1 MRKNLLSLGVVSAIM
16 LGLSS
21 ELIRAQ
27 AWSDQSA
34 VSKTGYRLTA
44 ENISS
49 SSADIIGDMSQALPE
64 YDITQITLPDGS
76 TAEPDQV
83 NYQVTQ
89 SGDYSFEITYQT
101 VNSEEDKSVEMTKFQ
116 EHVADV
122 LSEDASKGIEVMS
135 ESEEEVSTETQAI
148 SESGEEAATQDE
160 TQVISESG
168 EEETTQI
175 QTMSDIVKDM
185 TENPQTETVTLTVNL
200 PVMQTSDEADSL
212 STSTQFNNQLT
223 EISPNNSSVLSAP
236 TTSQISDRSAG
247 ISTYAAGDTTWDPN
261 FDYYGSKLEWGR
273 ERFDSSTTYY
283 VSSAGM
289 DFNSSTTALPSSTE
303 TANIR
308 TAGLN
313 LALTNSNPLT
323 FIYGYKQMRDTQ
335 RAWIQYSHGF
345 SDINIDLSKDFAM
358 TGSINVGSDFGK
370 RNPSLSEG
378 TKERQ
383 FGTKSSAAGVNIDGG
398 VTISLIPTSDI
409 NSVMNAAK
417 NGLSGGPRL
426 GAYGAFKNSIVM
438 EYDSGFTIGYDSITN
453 QSGDSFTAFPNDG
466 SKKASV
472 ELSRVGDVNIGG
484 YLNLGG
490 INLTKKEFAYYADGT
505 DGYSETYKPGSTPH
519 MGISLTGS
527 DGFAEKNSDRR
538 LLTGYNWQDET
549 AETGVFTFTIEYH
562 KDTKTIDFNL
572 LKDGVSTNSSL
583 KLPDSYAGNTYRL
596 ATSFGAIYQN
606 ANLYDSDSGFF
617 KNRLTADSTTF
628 DNIGTGQIAMRIQGV
643 YTQPSLNNVTNKI
656 MFTDTPSG
664 TINNSVAAY
673 KEGYVNGD
681 SADTAANKRSYF
693 PVEGDRVVVQNEAD
707 ISSLF
712 NEQGYTASSSSI
724 KLTGLDFTGLSF
736 VDSSGKAINKP
747 SALDDSMKIEYYYS
761 INGGG
766 KWTKMTGPNVSNLN
780 NATITGSSNP
790 LRWRVVVTLPQT
802 KDVTNTA
809 DKQFWLTGKVRVHV
823 ARDSTT
829 ASFNLPLIQQ
839 NSQRLTFFS
848 DPKVDESQGIVS
860 SSVPRVINKTGTLYG
875 NQAGSNENSISY
887 GIKVFYNSTQ
897 QIQAYNPNWTD
908 QNTTYTY
915 KSINDILAINKG
927 ANSNNT
933 ADSNISLTQ
942 DTRYIVNYTIY
953 DSKFNEPGN
962 IKNYSG
968 NADRAKTSIK
978 RVIWNSSK
986 VTVENG
992 YEFYMEPEV
1001 TLSVKDFENFATA
1014 PDKAVFYRKIA
1025 KAANVAVFKTS
1036 DANWSNL
1043 ARDGSMEVSTAI
1055 SGNGQQTSHDLINK
1069 LIASPGTS
1077 QEITIR
1083 FTSGNTT
1090 VDKTV
1095 NVTLTADTPKVVSNG
1110 SGNSITNQTATKIIF
1125 DKENYT
1131 VSATFKLANADN
1143 TPIDLSQFNW
1153 DDVKAKINVALYKKN
1168 GPQSVASND
1177 KYYRWANKSEATNN
1191 GKAGNNTKLNLPV
1204 DLKYNSNGTFTVT
1217 YTLLNN
1223 NASTSDANWVQKTW
1237 EDGAEWKIL
1246 AWTDANKS
1254 ANNYADL
1261 ENSSLNSISLDY
1273 SDSNVPSV
1281 TTTIKLIERESNGNL
1296 PETMFKISDVQ
1307 LNDDGKE
1314 LSDKRKTTT
1323 ISLESID
1330 DLTDDQ
1336 LKAAQH
1342 DYYYEVR
1349 VNESNVDSQSRPYTT
1364 LTQNDTNKSFNVTYL
1379 KYTSDQNSYS
1389 DVKKDNTLLGSIAYL
1404 SNSKSL
1410 PQSIRFGM
1418 RADRQT
1424 GITSNQKF
1432 IGQANF
1438 KFVRKSLSGG
1448 ANP

>member
-261 FDYYGSKLEWGR
+261 FDYYGSKLEWGK
-273 ERFDSSTTYY
+273 ERFTKNTTYY
-283 VSSAGM
+283 VSSGGM
-289 DFNSSTTALPSSTE
+289 SFNGSTALPSGDTTNLRNVDS
-303 TANIR
+303 NINFAV
-308 TAGLN
+308 TDK
-313 LALTNSNPLT
+313 NPLT
-323 FIYGYKQMRDTQ
+323 FIYGYQQRYVRDQ

-345 SDINIDLSKDFAM
+345 SDINLDLSKDFAL
-358 TGSINVGSDFGK
+358 TGTINVGSDFGK
-370 RNPSLSEG
+370 RNTSLSTG
-378 TKERQ
+378 TKTRQ
-383 FGTKSSAAGVNIDGG
+383 FGTSSTPAGVNIDGG
-398 VTISLIPTSDI
+398 VTISLIPSSDI
-409 NSVMNAAK
+409 NSVMNAAT

-453 QSGDSFTAFPNDG
+453 ESKDSFSVFG
-466 SKKASV
+466 STGKPSS
-472 ELSRVGDVNIGG
+472 ELANVGDVNIGG
-484 YLNLGG
+484 SLKIGG
-490 INLTKKEFAYYADGT
+490 INLPKKEFAYYADGT
-505 DGYSETYKPGSTPH
+505 NGYSETYKPGSTPH

-527 DGFAEKNSDRR
+527 NGFAKTNSDRR
-538 LLTGYNWQDET
+538 LLTGNDWNDET
-549 AETGVFTFTIEYH
+549 LETGVFTFTIEYH
-562 KDTKTIDFNL
+562 KDTKTIDFKL
-572 LKDGVSTNSSL
+572 IRGGTSTNSSL
-583 KLPDSYAGNTYRL
+583 TLPSTYVGKTYRL
-596 ATSFGAIYQN
+596 ATSFGAVYQN
-606 ANLYDSDSGFF
+606 ATLYDNGTFF
-617 KNRLTADSTTF
+617 KNRFNANSGGIND
-628 DNIGTGQIAMRIQGV
+628 IGTGQIAIQIQGI
-643 YTQPSLNNVTNKI
+643 YTQPSLSNITENI
-656 MFTDTPSG
+656 MFTNQYSTS
-664 TINNSVAAY
+664 ISNSITAY
-673 KEGYVNGD
+673 QSGYVQGTDNVD
-681 SADTAANKRSYF
+681 VAANKRSYF
-693 PVEGDRVVVQNEAD
+693 PVEGDRVVIQNEVD
-707 ISSLF
+707 ITSLF
-712 NEQGYTASSSSI
+712 NEQGYTNTGSTI
-724 KLTGLDFTGLSF
+724 KLTDLEFTGLSF
-736 VDSSGKAINKP
+736 VESGGNVISKP
-747 SALDDSMKIEYYYS
+747 NALDENMKIEYYYCT
-761 INGGG
+761 NGGG
-766 KWTKMTGPNVSNLN
+766 KWTKINGTSVSNLTD
-780 NATITGSSNP
+780 ATITGSSRP
-790 LRWRVVVTLPQT
+790 LRWRAVVTLPET
-802 KDVTNTA
+802 KDVTNAT
-809 DKQFWLTGKVRVHV
+809 DKQFWLTGGKVIVHV

-829 ASFNLPLIQQ
+829 ASFNLPLIKQ

-848 DPKVDESQGIVS
+848 DPKVSENTN
-860 SSVPRVINKTGTLYG
+860 VISASKARLINQTGTLNG
-875 NQAGSNENSISY
+875 KLTGSDSNSISY
-887 GIKVFYNSTQ
+887 GISVFYNSTQ
-897 QIQAYNPNWTD
+897 QTQAYNPNWTD

-915 KSINDILAINKG
+915 KSINDILTINKG
-927 ANSNNT
+927 ANNNNT

-953 DSKFNEPGN
+953 DSKFNEPAN

-1001 TLSVKDFENFATA
+1001 TLSVKDFENFDKDT
-1014 PDKAVFYRKIA
+1014 DKAVYYRKIA

-1036 DANWSNL
+1036 DANWTNL
-1043 ARDGSMEVSTAI
+1043 ARDSSMEVSTAI
-1055 SGNGQQTSHDLINK
+1055 SGNGQQASHDLINK

-1083 FTSGNTT
+1083 FTSGTTT

-1095 NVTLTADTPKVVSNG
+1095 RVTLTADTPKVVSNG

-1143 TPIDLSQFNW
+1143 TSIDLSQLKW
-1153 DDVKAKINVALYKKN
+1153 DDVKDKIKVALYKKN
-1168 GPQSVASND
+1168 GPQSQASND

-1191 GKAGNNTKLNLPV
+1191 GKTGTNTKLDLPV
-1204 DLKYNSNGTFTVT
+1204 VLKYNNNGTFTVT

-1223 NASTSDANWVQKTW
+1223 NTSTPDANWVQKRW

-1246 AWTDANKS
+1246 AWTDS
-1254 ANNYADL
+1254 NNP
-1261 ENSSLNSISLDY
+1261 SKDY
-1273 SDSNVPSV
+1273 SKLDDSSTDNIGINTILADVPTV
-1281 TTTIKLIERESNGNL
+1281 TTTIELIEKSNGSL
-1296 PETMFKISDVQ
+1296 PATMFRISNVQ
-1307 LNDDGKE
+1307 LNDDGNE
-1314 LSDKRKTTT
+1314 LSDKRNTTT
-1323 ISLESID
+1323 VSLES
-1330 DLTDDQ
+1330 TGEVSEQ
-1336 LKAAQH
+1336 AFKSAQH

-1349 VNESNVDSQSRPYTT
+1349 VNESNNDSQSRPYTT
-1364 LTQNDTNKSFNVTYL
+1364 LTQSDTKKSFNVTYL
-1379 KYTSDQNSYS
+1379 KYTSDQNTYS

-1432 IGQANF
+1432 VGQANF

>member
-1 MRKNLLSLGVVSAIM
+1 M

-76 TAEPDQV
+76 TVEPDQV

-122 LSEDASKGIEVMS
+122 LSEDASKGTEAMS
-135 ESEEEVSTETQAI
+135 EIKEEVSTETQAI

-160 TQVISESG
+160 TQAISESG

-261 FDYYGSKLEWGR
+261 FDYYGSKLEWGK
-273 ERFDSSTTYY
+273 ERFTKKTTYY
-283 VSSAGM
+283 VSSGGM
-289 DFNSSTTALPSSTE
+289 NFNSSTALPSGDTTNLRNVDS
-303 TANIR
+303 NINFAV
-308 TAGLN
+308 TDK
-313 LALTNSNPLT
+313 NPLT
-323 FIYGYKQMRDTQ
+323 FIYGYQQRYVNNQ

-345 SDINIDLSKDFAM
+345 SDINLDLSKDFAL
-358 TGSINVGSDFGK
+358 TGTINVGSDFGK
-370 RNPSLSEG
+370 RNTSLSTG
-378 TKERQ
+378 TKTRQ
-383 FGTKSSAAGVNIDGG
+383 FGTSSTPAGVNIDGG
-398 VTISLIPTSDI
+398 VTISLIPSSNI
-409 NSVMNAAK
+409 NSVMNAAT

-453 QSGDSFTAFPNDG
+453 ESKDSFSVFG
-466 SKKASV
+466 SAGNTSS
-472 ELSRVGDVNIGG
+472 ELANVGDVNIGG
-484 YLNLGG
+484 SLNIGG
-490 INLTKKEFAYYADGT
+490 INLPKKEFAYYADGIN
-505 DGYSETYKPGSTPH
+505 GYSETYKPGSTPH

-527 DGFAEKNSDRR
+527 DGFAKTNSDRR
-538 LLTGYNWQDET
+538 LLTGNDWNDET
-549 AETGVFTFTIEYH
+549 LETGVFTFTIEYH
-562 KDTKTIDFNL
+562 KDTKTIDFKL
-572 LKDGVSTNSSL
+572 IRGGTSTNSSL
-583 KLPDSYAGNTYRL
+583 TLPSTYVGKTYRL
-596 ATSFGAIYQN
+596 ATSFGAVYQN
-606 ANLYDSDSGFF
+606 ATLYDNGTFF
-617 KNRLTADSTTF
+617 KNRLNANSGGIND
-628 DNIGTGQIAMRIQGV
+628 IGTGQIAMQIQGI
-643 YTQPSLNNVTNKI
+643 YTQPSLSNITENI
-656 MFTDTPSG
+656 MFTNQYSTS
-664 TINNSVAAY
+664 ISNSITAY
-673 KEGYVNGD
+673 QSGYVEGTDNVD
-681 SADTAANKRSYF
+681 VAANKRSYF
-693 PVEGDRVVVQNEAD
+693 PVEGDRVVIQNEVD
-707 ISSLF
+707 ITSLF
-712 NEQGYTASSSSI
+712 NEQGYANTGSTI
-724 KLTGLDFTGLSF
+724 KLTDLEFTGLSF
-736 VDSSGKAINKP
+736 VESGGNVISKP
-747 SALDDSMKIEYYYS
+747 NALDENMKIEYYYCT
-761 INGGG
+761 NGGG
-766 KWTKMTGPNVSNLN
+766 KWTKINGTSVSNLTD
-780 NATITGSSNP
+780 ATITGSSRP
-790 LRWRVVVTLPQT
+790 LRWRAVVTLPET
-802 KDVTNTA
+802 KDVTNAT
-809 DKQFWLTGKVRVHV
+809 DKQFWLTGGKVKVHV

-860 SSVPRVINKTGTLYG
+860 SSVPRVINKTGTLNG
-875 NQAGSNENSISY
+875 KLTGSNENSISY

-897 QIQAYNPNWTD
+897 QTQAYNPNWEAQD
-908 QNTTYTY
+908 TTYTY
-915 KSINDILAINKG
+915 KSINDILTINKG
-927 ANSNNT
+927 ANNNNT

-953 DSKFNEPGN
+953 DSKFNEPAN

-1001 TLSVKDFENFATA
+1001 TLSVKDFENFDKDT
-1014 PDKAVFYRKIA
+1014 DKAVYYRKIA

-1036 DANWSNL
+1036 DANWTNL
-1043 ARDGSMEVSTAI
+1043 ARDSSMEVSTAI
-1055 SGNGQQTSHDLINK
+1055 SGNGQQASHDLINK

-1083 FTSGNTT
+1083 FTSGTTT

-1095 NVTLTADTPKVVSNG
+1095 RVTLTADTPKVVSNG

-1143 TPIDLSQFNW
+1143 TSIDLSQLKW
-1153 DDVKAKINVALYKKN
+1153 DDVKDKIKVALYKKN
-1168 GPQSVASND
+1168 GPQSQASND

-1191 GKAGNNTKLNLPV
+1191 GKTGTNTKLDLPV
-1204 DLKYNSNGTFTVT
+1204 VLKYNNNGTFTVT

-1223 NASTSDANWVQKTW
+1223 NTSTPDENWVQKRW

-1246 AWTDANKS
+1246 AWTDSNKPS
-1254 ANNYADL
+1254 KDYSNLSNT
-1261 ENSSLNSISLDY
+1261 SLNTINLNE
-1273 SDSNVPSV
+1273 SDANVPSV
-1281 TTTIKLIERESNGNL
+1281 TTTIKLIEKNNGNL
-1296 PETMFKISDVQ
+1296 PKTMFTISDVK
-1307 LNDDGKE
+1307 LVDDANDDKQLINKDPE
-1314 LSDKRKTTT
+1314 TK
-1323 ISLESID
+1323 ISVTRID
-1330 DLTDDQ
+1330 G
-1336 LKAAQH
+1336 ANGNAQH
-1342 DYYYEVR
+1342 DYYYEVE
-1349 VNESNVDSQSRPYTT
+1349 VAAANTDSSKRPYSV
-1364 LTQNDTNKSFNVTYL
+1364 LTQSGTGENINATYMKYDT
-1379 KYTSDQNSYS
+1379 
-1389 DVKKDNTLLGSIAYL
+1389 
-1404 SNSKSL
+1404 SKSL
-1410 PQSIRFGM
+1410 YVDILSTNKLLGKISYNPVVVNGESIPSSIRFGM
-1418 RADRQT
+1418 KAVKPDNLSSKT
-1424 GITSNQKF
+1424 EF
-1432 IGQANF
+1432 IGTTAF
-1438 KFVRKSLSGG
+1438 KFTRKAISSGG
-1448 ANP
+1448 ATP